1 MIDFWAS
8 WCGPCKAISPVLE
21 KISDESTTAVEFYK
35 LNIDD
40 VQNVAEEVGIKVVR
54 SIPIGFRVI

>member
-54 SIPIGFRVI
+54 SISIGFRVI